1 MQLFILPTRR
11 RNQSPYALY
20 PVGPSC
26 GFADGY
32 FRFCPRISLSVAFHG
47 SILSASGK
55 LRIQSSVQRYGVLW
69 NDISFGTD
77 YLQRI
82 ANFCR
87 AFVCQLFVGS
97 CTQLAD

>member
-1 MQLFILPTRR
+1 MQLFILPVGGIRVHMHFIR
-11 RNQSPYALY
+11 SVHRAALRTDISAF
-20 PVGPSC
+20 VRG
-26 GFADGY
+26 
-32 FRFCPRISLSVAFHG
+32 SLSVAFHG

-87 AFVCQLFVGS
+87 AFVCQLFVGN
-97 CTQLAD
+97 CTRLAD